1 MQRTELPSVNDA
13 DLQLSDQELVN
24 RAKNGDLSAFET
36 LVSRYE
42 QRVFNL
48 AMRMLHNVHDAEDVT
63 QQTFL
68 NALEHLEEFRGDAS
82 FATWLYRIATNAALK
97 NLRKKRGLPT
107 VSLEE
112 STELQEERDTIPHP
126 EYLADW
132 RQSPQELIQNNEVR
146 ALIQQALD
154 ELDEK
159 HRLVFLLRDVEGLSV
174 KETAQALG
182 ISEAN
187 VKVRLLRARLQL
199 REKLTRTFGD
209 PKTLVKPE
217 HKHKNS
223 EPRA

>member
-1 MQRTELPSVNDA
+1 MQRSETASVNDT
-13 DLQLSDQELVN
+13 DLQLSDQELVI

-223 EPRA
+223 ESRA

>member
-1 MQRTELPSVNDA
+1 VQRSETASVNDT
-13 DLQLSDQELVN
+13 DLQLSDQELVI

-223 EPRA
+223 ESRA

>member
-1 MQRTELPSVNDA
+1 VQRTELPSVNDA